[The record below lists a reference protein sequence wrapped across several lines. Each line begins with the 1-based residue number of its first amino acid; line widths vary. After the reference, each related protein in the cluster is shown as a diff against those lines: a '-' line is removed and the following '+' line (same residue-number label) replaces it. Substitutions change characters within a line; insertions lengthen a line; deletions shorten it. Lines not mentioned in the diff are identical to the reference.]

1 MKRRLTKNPLY
12 QLGILLL
19 ALEIIT
25 LSINFFY
32 SPINIA
38 AGGSTGIAILL
49 HASFKIPPAFS
60 VLIINALMV
69 ILAAVFLD
77 RQVVQKIALG
87 SFLLPLLLYLTPS
100 FKIVADPLLAVIAGG
115 AIFAVGIAMLYRIS
129 ASSGGTTVAPLI
141 LKKYFHI
148 NTAISLLAIDFVVT
162 FFNIFVSGLNAFF
175 MAVFSLVITSLV
187 MRYIEAGLDHK
198 YQIQIMSQ
206 TKTAELQ
213 EMLLAAD
220 QSLTVYDVHGG
231 YSANQKELLL
241 LVVDNQSYGP
251 LLSAIH
257 DIDPDAFIITSHV
270 VKVHGGRLG
279 I

>member
-87 SFLLPLLLYLTPS
+87 SFLLPPLLLYLTPS
-100 FKIVADPLLAVIAGG
+100 FKIVADPLLAVIAGGG

-187 MRYIEAGLDHK
+187 MRYIEAGL
-198 YQIQIMSQ
+198 
-206 TKTAELQ
+206 
-213 EMLLAAD
+213 
-220 QSLTVYDVHGG
+220 
-231 YSANQKELLL
+231 
-241 LVVDNQSYGP
+241 
-251 LLSAIH
+251 
-257 DIDPDAFIITSHV
+257 IINIRS
-270 VKVHGGRLG
+270 KL
-279 I
+279 